1 MARERTTVK
10 TAGTRQPGTEDA
22 WRILDTVRDWTKHAE
37 AKAATTLAASGV
49 LAGVLYSLVT
59 GAHTGSPWFA
69 AAALLAA
76 VCAVAAGLTAGLVL
90 WPRQR
95 ISDPTLPTSLLYYD
109 HIGRAYAGSHAAYR
123 ARLHALLRDEE
134 ALETAVAEQIWAGA
148 LVARRKYY
156 WVGRSIGLL
165 LVALTA
171 LAVAAVLSA
180 AETLR

>member
-10 TAGTRQPGTEDA
+10 TAEQRPAGTEDA

-37 AKAATTLAASGV
+37 TKAATTLAASGV
-49 LAGVLYSLVT
+49 LVGVLYSLVT
-59 GAHTGSPWFA
+59 GGGSDAPGFVVA
-69 AAALLAA
+69 AAVTA

-95 ISDPTLPTSLLYYD
+95 IADPTLPTSLLFYD
-109 HIGRAYAGSHAAYR
+109 HIGRAYATSHADYR
-123 ARLHALLRDEE
+123 DRLHALLRDEE
-134 ALETAVAEQIWAGA
+134 ALVSAVAEQIWANA
-148 LVARRKYY
+148 LVARRKYR
-156 WVGRSIGLL
+156 WVGRSVGLL

-180 AETLR
+180 VERVR